1 MWTVCWAYITMD
13 RRNMLIKQTIRE
25 WFFSTWL
32 VVCVIGVLSIMNVC
46 SMVCFLYIFHRL
58 QKYNYFFK
66 YQNIWQELL
75 RMSKI
80 LFYVGMWCGAAECVL
95 GMIRSCLRMCYFLK
109 IVDNW
114 FRITLAFL
122 LTNRLVMTELDNE
135 PSANQFKIV
144 NECAK

>member
-66 YQNIWQELL
+66 YQNIRQELL
-75 RMSKI
+75 RMSTI
-80 LFYVGMWCGAAECVL
+80 LFYVGMWCSAAECVL

-109 IVDNW
+109 
-114 FRITLAFL
+114 
-122 LTNRLVMTELDNE
+122 NRW
-135 PSANQFKIV
+135 QFV
-144 NECAK
+144 SYHSCFSSYESFGYDGVG